1 VAHLLW
7 RGLEQGVGELGF
19 CGELIV
25 VSWLGIVR
33 VNAGVSAW
41 LWIVKMDA
49 GVSAEMDLLGLV

>member
-33 VNAGVSAW
+33 VDSGVSAW
-41 LWIVKMDA
+41 LLIVRVDS
-49 GVSAEMDLLGLV
+49 GVSA